1 MDKTKGANFGISIW
15 ECRTDRQYWNQAVHL
30 GDFLLVQVRVGMEDL
45 KQVTDSAG
53 LNKIN

>member
-15 ECRTDRQYWNQAVHL
+15 ECRTDRHWNQAVHL